1 MIDTR
6 KTKRNLIC
14 HLKSRFFERK
24 NRLHNF
30 LTAFNVLKFH
40 QVSLNL
46 NEKQKCFL
54 MTHPLRAGDFGP
66 RQIIFSSK
74 LSKMLEISCLYGQQQ
89 HDRQLLLLQALYY
102 FSRFPSHIASSCIK
116 YEVVCMNKKTHCQI

>member
-1 MIDTR
+1 M
-6 KTKRNLIC
+6 
-14 HLKSRFFERK
+14 KSRFFEEKKYDFTILNSPRP
-24 NRLHNF
+24 NLPA
-30 LTAFNVLKFH
+30 LNVLKFH
-40 QVSLNL
+40 EVSLNP
-46 NEKQKCFL
+46 NKKQKSFFND
-54 MTHPLRAGDFGP
+54 TFNGRPLRTGDFGP
-66 RQIIFSSK
+66 RQIILFSK